1 MNTRSIWSLLLL
13 AATLT
18 TGSCSKE
25 NEEVPSLKFELSTG
39 SDAGTESPVFVVPG
53 KTVEMTYAAENATS
67 ISVEALS
74 EGWSAE
80 VREADSRI
88 VLSATDDAATKATL
102 TVTATGSG
110 TQKISQD
117 VELYCLNAFDD
128 PNGTFVLNEGNMTT
142 ENGSLTWISPEGYV
156 IDDAYKTVNGT
167 ELGNVAQ
174 DMAFCDGM
182 IYVISQNGEGNAV
195 GATFENDGMLVVM
208 DAKTLKKPPLSPGR
222 SFPNSTG
229 RRMWLYSTSSTST
242 SATTPVSTASTAR
255 PER

>member
-156 IDDAYKTVNGT
+156 IDDAYKTVNG
-167 ELGNVAQ
+167 
-174 DMAFCDGM
+174 DG
-182 IYVISQNGEGNAV
+182 V
-195 GATFENDGMLVVM
+195 GQ
-208 DAKTLKKPPLSPGR
+208 R
-222 SFPNSTG
+222 SSG
-229 RRMWLYSTSSTST
+229 HGLLRRHDLCHL
-242 SATTPVSTASTAR
+242 A
-255 PER
+255 ER